1 MLLVKKCN
9 FFHFLFSV
17 KMRLEIR
24 FNNVLDR
31 KKSLFDYEVKIFQS
45 PKNRTHAIFFLYLFP
60 VKIRLEKRF
69 NNVLDKKKP
78 SFWPWKQNFST
89 SQKSHFSKGV
99 NPYFR
104 SKNAFFFLDSF
115 SVKKGLEIRS
125 NDVLDRK
132 ETFLDYRNKI
142 FQRLKNRIF
151 RKGLTHVFSQ
161 KMPNFSLI
169 RFGWKETSNNA

>member
-31 KKSLFDYEVKIFQS
+31 KRSLFDYKVTIFQS
-45 PKNRTHAIFFLYLFP
+45 PINRTDAIFFLYLFP

-69 NNVLDKKKP
+69 NNVLDKK
-78 SFWPWKQNFST
+78 
-89 SQKSHFSKGV
+89 
-99 NPYFR
+99 NPLFDHE
-104 SKNAFFFLDSF
+104 S
-115 SVKKGLEIRS
+115 
-125 NDVLDRK
+125 
-132 ETFLDYRNKI
+132 KI

-151 RKGLTHVFSQ
+151 PKGLTHTFGQ
-161 KMPNFSLI
+161 KMHFFFLI
-169 RFGWKETSNNA
+169 RFRSKKD

>member
-9 FFHFLFSV
+9 FFQFLFSV

-69 NNVLDKKKP
+69 NNVLDKKTLFLTMKAK
-78 SFWPWKQNFST
+78 FFNV
-89 SQKSHFSKGV
+89 SKI
-99 NPYFR
+99 
-104 SKNAFFFLDSF
+104 AFF
-115 SVKKGLEIRS
+115 
-125 NDVLDRK
+125 
-132 ETFLDYRNKI
+132 
-142 FQRLKNRIF
+142 QR
-151 RKGLTHVFSQ
+151 G
-161 KMPNFSLI
+161 
-169 RFGWKETSNNA
+169 

>member
-31 KKSLFDYEVKIFQS
+31 KKSLVDYEVKIFQS

-69 NNVLDKKKP
+69 NNVLDKK
-78 SFWPWKQNFST
+78 
-89 SQKSHFSKGV
+89 
-99 NPYFR
+99 NPLFDHE
-104 SKNAFFFLDSF
+104 S
-115 SVKKGLEIRS
+115 
-125 NDVLDRK
+125 
-132 ETFLDYRNKI
+132 KI

-151 RKGLTHVFSQ
+151 PKERILSKGYFRSKNAFFFS
-161 KMPNFSLI
+161 
-169 RFGWKETSNNA
+169 